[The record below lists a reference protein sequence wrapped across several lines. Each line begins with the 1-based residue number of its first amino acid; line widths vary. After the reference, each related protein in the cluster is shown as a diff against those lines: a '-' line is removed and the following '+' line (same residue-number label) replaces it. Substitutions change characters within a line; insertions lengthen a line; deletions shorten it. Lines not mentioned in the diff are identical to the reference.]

1 MFDLELLSSART
13 KSVISSLQ
21 LCSLFFFLAHMSQL
35 RCSREEFHDHYRYAV
50 SFRPFG
56 LVNIHRHDNK
66 YELRYH
72 HTMSQ
77 SKVSRPKYLHWR
89 KLCVVYNL
97 HY

>member
-50 SFRPFG
+50 WFRPFG
-56 LVNIHRHDNK
+56 LVDIH
-66 YELRYH
+66 ESMLVI
-72 HTMSQ
+72 MSVH
-77 SKVSRPKYLHWR
+77 SWVCEIVLTF
-89 KLCVVYNL
+89 VVKAYFE
-97 HY
+97 